1 MAVHYPEFFPLMIVA
16 RVLCLLT
23 FSFALSSAHA
33 DDGELARATIQKIAP
48 LQQVTAF
55 RKSALPGYYEGVI
68 DGQMA
73 YASIDGRYL
82 LRGSVEDTREGVNLS
97 ESSMASKRR
106 QLLAGLGDD
115 ARLSFAPA
123 NPKYRL
129 TIFTDVN
136 CPYCRR
142 LHSRIEE
149 YQALGIA
156 FDYVFFPLSIH
167 PGADLKSVAVW
178 CAKDPQ
184 RAYTSALIGLAPDA
198 ADCPNPV
205 LRTVQVGNEIGVS
218 KTPTAIAADGSI
230 IDSTVLLS
238 PHRLLD
244 ALQKISATS
253 DNSAQAAT
261 AARR

>member
-1 MAVHYPEFFPLMIVA
+1 MTLA
-16 RVLCLLT
+16 RALCVFM
-23 FSFALSSAHA
+23 FSFALLSAHA
-33 DDGELARATIQKIAP
+33 DEGDSARATIQKISP

-68 DGQMA
+68 DGQVA
-73 YASIDGRYL
+73 YASNDGRYL
-82 LRGSVEDTREGVNLS
+82 LRGSVEDTSEGVNLS
-97 ESSMASKRR
+97 ESSMAAKRR
-106 QLLAGLGDD
+106 ELLAGLGDD
-115 ARLSFAPA
+115 TRLSFAPT

-142 LHSRIEE
+142 LHSRIDE
-149 YQALGIA
+149 YKALGIA

-178 CAKDPQ
+178 CAKDRQ
-184 RAYTSALIGLAPDA
+184 RAYTSALIGQAPDA

-205 LRTVQVGNEIGVS
+205 SRTVNVGNEIGVS
-218 KTPTAIAADGSI
+218 KTPTAIAADGSM
-230 IDSTVLLS
+230 IDSTILLS
-238 PHRLLD
+238 PHRLL
-244 ALQKISATS
+244 AELQKISATS
-253 DNSAQAAT
+253 DNSAPAAT